1 MSLNPKLKNWQGKRV
16 WIIGA
21 GHGIGAALA
30 NELHAL
36 GAELILSGRTVS
48 ALQAV
53 ADGKTRVSVLP
64 MDAREPAAWQACYAA
79 LSQQNKVLDA
89 VIFSLGAYTP
99 TRTWQLNAAEI
110 DQVVSTNLSAVLYGI
125 ATVTPDLIKN
135 KQGSL
140 ILLASVAGWGGM
152 HNSLVYGATKA
163 ALQNLAQTLYLDLHP
178 HGIGV
183 YLINPGF
190 VATRLTAKNEFK
202 MPALTSPKQAAEQIC
217 YGLSQGKFEINFPKK
232 FTCILRAITLM
243 PNRIYFKKKKKITG
257 LS

>member
-1 MSLNPKLKNWQGKRV
+1 MSLNPKLKDWQGKRV

-89 VIFSLGAYTP
+89 VIFSLGAYAP

-140 ILLASVAGWGGM
+140 ILLASVAGWGG
-152 HNSLVYGATKA
+152 YA
-163 ALQNLAQTLYLDLHP
+163 
-178 HGIGV
+178 
-183 YLINPGF
+183 
-190 VATRLTAKNEFK
+190 
-202 MPALTSPKQAAEQIC
+202 
-217 YGLSQGKFEINFPKK
+217 
-232 FTCILRAITLM
+232 
-243 PNRIYFKKKKKITG
+243 
-257 LS
+257 